1 MKLSRTSF
9 ALLLLCCLL
18 APHYAMAQ
26 KYACVNSEYV
36 LKNMPDYLQAQ
47 ERLNKYANDWQK
59 EIEAKYQELEQLQQN
74 YQQESYLLPDNLK
87 QRRQQELK
95 TKDQEIRDLQRQ
107 RFGAGGDLD
116 KKRQELLKPVE
127 DRVYSA
133 IERLA
138 NEKNYAFVFD
148 RAGSATVLFANE
160 KYDLSDQVLEM
171 LGYKPGDAQAAQ
183 NAKDASDK
191 GSKNK
196 SSMGG
201 NGKSQQNNSS
211 GNKKQTRFD
220 SDGSKNKRY

>member
-1 MKLSRTSF
+1 M
-9 ALLLLCCLL
+9 
-18 APHYAMAQ
+18 
-26 KYACVNSEYV
+26 
-36 LKNMPDYLQAQ
+36 
-47 ERLNKYANDWQK
+47 
-59 EIEAKYQELEQLQQN
+59 
-74 YQQESYLLPDNLK
+74 
-87 QRRQQELK
+87 
-95 TKDQEIRDLQRQ
+95 
-107 RFGAGGDLD
+107 
-116 KKRQELLKPVE
+116 LKPVE